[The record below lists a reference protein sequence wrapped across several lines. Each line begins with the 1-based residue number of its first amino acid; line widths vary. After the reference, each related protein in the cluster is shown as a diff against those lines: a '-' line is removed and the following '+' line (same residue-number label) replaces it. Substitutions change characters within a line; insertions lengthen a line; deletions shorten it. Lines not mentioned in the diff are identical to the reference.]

1 MEQLA
6 SRGSDRSVLAPA
18 ILIGAVAVFVRVCN
32 LGTFSLWLD
41 EVKTMQF
48 ASMPMLEAITAC
60 AADADNVPVYVIIT
74 RLCLLLGLDDPWI
87 RLVPIAAGV
96 ASITLLAI
104 WTDRHFS
111 RTTAL
116 LVAAFCALS
125 PFHIRTSQELRAYPY
140 LILVCTV
147 TMLVVDRLRADPGW
161 KTTLGLAAV
170 VATGCYTSL
179 SYGLILF
186 PMAGLVFLGRSSKQD
201 EGTNGAKVCRQ
212 YVIGVALGLFAF
224 VPWMVWVWTRLSER
238 LSRPRT
244 TDWDLQAIAQR
255 WEALTVAPWVF
266 SPWSWFGLV
275 LAGFVVVGLIVALQT
290 GLGRFVFLPAL
301 AALVGWELFLVAIE
315 HWSAARYDTALWPF
329 LAVLLALGFG
339 RFLFALRWRWLGWVA
354 CLGIAAMLLIR
365 VDAYHRLGRPHWNR
379 LAQAVNEVR
388 KPGERVATID
398 HFARTCLSYYLDEPV
413 VTINARPERL
423 RKLVRTSSSLLLVSS
438 RPLDPAF
445 SNIPA
450 YYAEIADVR
459 RTGRLYRFTRSVVD
473 SDERAGSTDRESWP
487 EPLAAPISPEIE
499 RLPSGCLG
507 RLSRPLGATRG
518 TAESEI
524 DFVPTDR
531 HARRSGW
538 EQPKTLANGVTVAWV
553 GGKEA
558 SVDIGLGETSRGP
571 IRIRLWPHR
580 GLSGAQSVRV
590 LLNGHVLGVRRLTSG
605 PQVVSFEV
613 PDERWTEGRDLL
625 VLQFTRSCCE
635 GRARRR
641 SAAVDWI
648 RWAR

>member
-1 MEQLA
+1 M
-6 SRGSDRSVLAPA
+6 PA

-48 ASMPMLEAITAC
+48 ASLPMLEAISAC

-74 RLCLLLGLDDPWI
+74 RLCLLLGLEDPWI
-87 RLVPIAAGV
+87 RFVPIVAGA
-96 ASITLLAI
+96 ASIAFLAI
-104 WTDRHFS
+104 WTDRHFG

-140 LILVCTV
+140 LILVCTA
-147 TMLVVDRLRADPGW
+147 TLLVVDRLRADPGW

-170 VATGCYTSL
+170 VATGFYTSL
-179 SYGLILF
+179 SYGLILV
-186 PMAGLVFLGRSSKQD
+186 PMTGFVFLDRISPQGDRA
-201 EGTNGAKVCRQ
+201 NGKEACRQ
-212 YVIGVALGLFAF
+212 YVAGVALGLLAF

-244 TDWDLQAIAQR
+244 TVWDLHAIAQR
-255 WEALTVAPWVF
+255 WEALTVASWVF

-275 LAGFVVVGLIVALQT
+275 LAGFFVVGLIAALKT
-290 GLGRFVFLPAL
+290 GVGRFVFLPAL
-301 AALVGWELFLVAIE
+301 AALVGWEFFLVAIE

-339 RFLFALRWRWLGWVA
+339 TFLLALRWRWLGWLA
-354 CLGIAAMLLIR
+354 CLGIAVMLFVR
-365 VDAYHRLGRPHWNR
+365 VDAYHRVGRPHWDR

-388 KPGERVATID
+388 RPGETVVTVD
-398 HFARTCLSYYLDEPV
+398 QFARTCLSYYLDEPV
-413 VTINARPERL
+413 VTVNARPERL
-423 RKLVRTSSSLLLVSS
+423 RRLVRNSSPLLLVS
-438 RPLDPAF
+438 RRHLE
-445 SNIPA
+445 PA
-450 YYAEIADVR
+450 YLNVPAYHAKIADVH
-459 RTGRLYRFTRSVVD
+459 RTGRLYRFNRWAVASG
-473 SDERAGSTDRESWP
+473 EREGSKNRDSWP

-499 RLPSGCLG
+499 RLPSGCFG
-507 RLSRPLGATRG
+507 RPFRHLRATGR

-524 DFVPTDR
+524 DFAPTDR

-538 EQPKTLANGVTVAWV
+538 EQPKTRANGVTAAWV
-553 GGKEA
+553 RGREA
-558 SVDIGLGETSRGP
+558 RVDIGLEETSRGP

-580 GLSGAQSVRV
+580 DLSGAQSVRV
-590 LLNGHVLGVRRLTSG
+590 LLNGHVLGVRQLTSG
-605 PQVVSFEV
+605 PQVVSFDV
-613 PDERWTEGRDLL
+613 PNERWTNGRDLL
-625 VLQFTRSCCE
+625 VLQFTRSRCE
-635 GRARRR
+635 GTARCR

-648 RWAR
+648 RGAR